1 MKQDDTISDKN
12 EMLQVYNNN
21 NEDGDSYDDGG
32 NGNTAQIVL
41 DSMYSGLKNL
51 RKKRKENVEKGIYYD
66 S

>member
-21 NEDGDSYDDGG
+21 NEDGDSDDDGG